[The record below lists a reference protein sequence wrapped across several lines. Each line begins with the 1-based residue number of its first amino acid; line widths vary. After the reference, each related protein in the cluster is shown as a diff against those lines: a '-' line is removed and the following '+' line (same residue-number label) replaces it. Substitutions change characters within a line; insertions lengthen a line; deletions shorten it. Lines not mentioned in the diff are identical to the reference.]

1 MTPFA
6 RNPAVIIS
14 PIPLD
19 PPVTT
24 ATLPSTLKRSFMFML
39 PLYLVIE
46 FLNIHNI
53 YKQLS
58 DVKYIMLLMNLLG
71 LVISIAVL
79 VWGADKF
86 VDNSAL
92 VAKKFGLSELT
103 IGLTIVALGTSAP
116 EIFVGISSV
125 LSKTEELALGTVIG
139 SNISNIALIFG
150 VSCIGLAAKPIKTSS
165 VQFIA
170 FALSAVVLGIALND
184 LRISYAESFLLLLVF
199 FIFIFITYKFRSNGL
214 ATQDDISSADD
225 GSFKVVLFLLIGLFC
240 LILGSRY
247 AVLHA
252 KEIALILNVSELII
266 GLTIIAIGTSL
277 PELAATISAILKRKN
292 DMVVGNVIGSN
303 VLNITLVVP
312 IIGFFSNIELNQIIY
327 TRDFFYMMIA
337 TISFIAVA
345 GLYSSKLISINLSKL
360 LGVIF
365 VACYL
370 CYILLVSN
378 LL

>member
-1 MTPFA
+1 
-6 RNPAVIIS
+6 
-14 PIPLD
+14 
-19 PPVTT
+19 
-24 ATLPSTLKRSFMFML
+24 
-39 PLYLVIE
+39 
-46 FLNIHNI
+46 
-53 YKQLS
+53 
-58 DVKYIMLLMNLLG
+58 MLLMNLLG

-214 ATQDDISSADD
+214 ATEDDISSADD
-225 GSFKVVLFLLIGLFC
+225 SSFKVVLFLLIGLFC

-252 KEIALILNVSELII
+252 KEIALILNVSKLII